1 MKLMAKKGFTLVEL
15 LVVIAIIGILATGA
29 VWVYTSQLE
38 KARDSTRVTDLNNL
52 RSAVEQFYQD
62 KSEYPV
68 WNQFLKKDNDV
79 TVASF
84 LQKLPKDP
92 KYSQNCSPNS
102 QGKQPKANTV
112 CDIAYTVNVN
122 ENGIEK
128 WAYELSVA
136 FENAWNA
143 SYKADNTKDWWNDDN
158 RYEHFVWND
167 KEKLNTNVQNKK
179 KEDTSGDNDWTADW
193 SAILLIRWEHIGKN

>member
-68 WNQFLKKDNDV
+68 CNSSFILTK
-79 TVASF
+79 AS
-84 LQKLPKDP
+84 KR
-92 KYSQNCSPNS
+92 S
-102 QGKQPKANTV
+102 
-112 CDIAYTVNVN
+112 
-122 ENGIEK
+122 
-128 WAYELSVA
+128 
-136 FENAWNA
+136 
-143 SYKADNTKDWWNDDN
+143 
-158 RYEHFVWND
+158 
-167 KEKLNTNVQNKK
+167 
-179 KEDTSGDNDWTADW
+179 
-193 SAILLIRWEHIGKN
+193 